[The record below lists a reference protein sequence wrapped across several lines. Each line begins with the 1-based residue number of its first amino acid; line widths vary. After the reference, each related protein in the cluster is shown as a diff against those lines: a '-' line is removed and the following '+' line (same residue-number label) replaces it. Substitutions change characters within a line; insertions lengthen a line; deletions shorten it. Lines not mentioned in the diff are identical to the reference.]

1 MLVSGIPLN
10 FIETPICSENTG
22 LFSLK
27 IDVILQNC
35 QATKIRLR
43 KMKSGTRYL
52 RKCMK
57 GERNIGLVILDEKI

>member
-10 FIETPICSENTG
+10 FIETPICSENAG

-27 IDVILQNC
+27 IDVILQNY
-35 QATKIRLR
+35 QVTKIRLR
-43 KMKSGTRYL
+43 KMKCGTQYL
-52 RKCMK
+52 RKYMK